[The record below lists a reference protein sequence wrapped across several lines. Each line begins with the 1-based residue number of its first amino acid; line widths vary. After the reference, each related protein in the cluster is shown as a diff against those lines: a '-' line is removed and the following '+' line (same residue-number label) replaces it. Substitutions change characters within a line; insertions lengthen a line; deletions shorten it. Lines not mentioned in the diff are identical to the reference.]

1 MMSAEVY
8 FDTSAIF
15 PRSQGANVAAALDRY
30 AALVPTATSVFM
42 FVPPCLAAAQA
53 AV

>member
-30 AALVPTATSVFM
+30 AALVPTTTSVFM
-42 FVPPCLAAAQA
+42 LARPCLRAPHAPA
-53 AV
+53 